1 MPTLTDPVKT
11 TRTYLNS
18 RCMALVNFYWVAQV
32 KGAGQLG
39 SADPLLECG
48 VSDAQHHSE
57 SFRGTAMTCY
67 PMKNALREWRDLP
80 DGVPGHTTVCGP
92 IEHTMCGLE
101 PTSVTINF
109 ERARLLRL

>member
-1 MPTLTDPVKT
+1 MTEPVKT

-48 VSDAQHHSE
+48 VSGAQHHSE
-57 SFRGTAMTCY
+57 SFPGTAMTCNR
-67 PMKNALREWRDLP
+67 MKNALCEWCDLP
-80 DGVPGHTTVCGP
+80 DGVPDGTAVCGP
-92 IEHTMCGLE
+92 IVYTMCGLE
-101 PTSVTINF
+101 PASVTIKF